1 MSTSHDTIRA
11 EDQIVTT
18 ISRWL
23 ARHISDDELRGE
35 LQQVDLQRLA
45 PVQTDA
51 VVELRDELSTGAD
64 RAGLEM
70 LARETVEAVALGG

>member
-1 MSTSHDTIRA
+1 MSTSRESIRA

-23 ARHISDDELRGE
+23 ARHISDEELRGE
-35 LQQVDLQRLA
+35 LQQVDLEQLA
-45 PVQTDA
+45 PGQTDA
-51 VVELRDELSTGAD
+51 VLELRDELSAGAN